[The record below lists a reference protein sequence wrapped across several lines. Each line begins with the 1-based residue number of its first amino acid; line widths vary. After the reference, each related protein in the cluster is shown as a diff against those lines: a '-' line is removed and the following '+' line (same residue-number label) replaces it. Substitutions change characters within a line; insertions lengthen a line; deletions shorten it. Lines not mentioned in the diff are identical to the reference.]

1 MSSKKDLKNQAG
13 EQPAPIPAED
23 YTLEYYETC
32 CQGFEEFKSSGG
44 ERLPMRLAMPLEL
57 AEIKAGMQVVDI
69 GCGRGELMLHCARRG
84 APTWGL
90 DYARPALGL
99 AQQALKAVFASQ
111 PASGASWA
119 LQQANASGAL
129 PFASGSVDVVF
140 MLDVVEH
147 LLPHELKAALDETW
161 RILRPGGRLVV
172 HTMPSLWYYHYGYPI
187 YRLLQRLR
195 GQALPADPRA
205 RWKYSHVH
213 VNEQTPT
220 RLRRA
225 LLESGFRARVW
236 LHPIQSYAY
245 EDSRLVRAGMWA
257 LTHLYPFRWVFCND
271 IFAIGTKGSPRDR

>member
-1 MSSKKDLKNQAG
+1 MSSKNDLKNQAG
-13 EQPAPIPAED
+13 DQPAPIPAED

-32 CQGFEEFKSSGG
+32 CQGYEEFKSSGG

-57 AEIKAGMQVVDI
+57 AQIKAGMRVVDI
-69 GCGRGELMLHCARRG
+69 GCGRGELVLHCTRRG
-84 APTWGL
+84 AYTWGL

-99 AQQALKAVFASQ
+99 AQQALKTVFAQSV
-111 PASGASWA
+111 PCASWA

-172 HTMPSLWYYHYGYPI
+172 HTMPNLWYYHYGYPL

-195 GQALPADPRA
+195 GQHLPADPRA

-225 LLESGFRARVW
+225 LLESGFKARVW
-236 LHPIQSYAY
+236 LHPIQSYEY
-245 EDSRLVRAGMWA
+245 EDSRLVRVSMRA
-257 LTHLYPFRWVFCND
+257 LAHIYPFRWVFCND
-271 IFAIGTKGSPRDR
+271 IFAIGSNRGIYELR